1 MIEKLKQKLI
11 EMIKTHPFEL
21 YDVHQTMIFG
31 QQGLEILVDSDDG
44 PINTEALERFHYEIL
59 NLDDTWIPDHF
70 VIEVS
75 SVGVE
80 RPLKDYK
87 DYDKA
92 IGKYIYLVSDYFKGY
107 ATLIERQEDM
117 ITIEY
122 LEKTKKIK
130 KVIPI
135 KTISTAR
142 RAVKF

>member
-44 PINTEALERFHYEIL
+44 PINTEALEHFHHEIL
-59 NLDDTWIPDHF
+59 QLDDTWIPDHY

-75 SVGVE
+75 SVGIE
-80 RPLKDYK
+80 RPLETNK
-87 DYDKA
+87 DYDQA
-92 IGKYIYLVSDYFKGY
+92 LGKYIYVVSDYYKGY
-107 ATLIERQEDM
+107 ADLIERQEDM

-135 KTISTAR
+135 KTISAAR

>member
-11 EMIKTHPFEL
+11 EIIKHHPFEL
-21 YDVHQTMIFG
+21 YDVHQTTIFG

-44 PINTEALERFHYEIL
+44 PINTEALERFHHEIL
-59 NLDDTWIPDHF
+59 QLDDTWIPDHF

-75 SVGVE
+75 SVGIE
-80 RPLKDYK
+80 RPLETNK
-87 DYDKA
+87 DYDQA
-92 IGKYIYLVSDYFKGY
+92 LGKYIYVVSDYYKGY
-107 ATLIERQEDM
+107 ADLIERQEDM

-135 KTISTAR
+135 KTISAAR

>member
-31 QQGLEILVDSDDG
+31 QQGLEILVDNDDG
-44 PINTEALERFHYEIL
+44 PINTEALERLHHEIL
-59 NLDDTWIPDHF
+59 QLDDTWIPDHF

-75 SVGVE
+75 SVGIE
-80 RPLKDYK
+80 RPLKTYK
-87 DYDKA
+87 DYDQA
-92 IGKYIYLVSDYFKGY
+92 LGKYIYVVSDYYKGY
-107 ATLIERQEDM
+107 ADLIERQEDT